1 MLRGRYQ
8 VCTFY
13 REDKV
18 PSVYQVVFPYVFLG
32 ERFVEVV
39 RSEVD
44 ISDFSG

>member
-1 MLRGRYQ
+1 MFGGGYQ

-13 REDKV
+13 REDEV
-18 PSVYQVVFPYVFLG
+18 PGVYEVVLPDMLLG
-32 ERFVEVV
+32 KRFVEVV